1 MAIQTIQTTNNP
13 FTGAFGNGQ
22 VRVFTST
29 TTWTVPAGISNVRVR
44 LWGAGGSGISSNC
57 GAGGGFALRS
67 FSIAGVTSVAITVAP
82 TVTLASGGTSS
93 FGSYVSATG
102 GGSTNSSAGGI
113 GIGGDINTQGGT
125 AGSAN
130 GGGGG
135 GAASVMGNGGAGGG
149 NANTGFSSRGGAGG
163 GAGSGTTSNGGNGFI
178 GIGAL
183 SVQTS
188 GVATTATS
196 GLQGNASI
204 DFIGMG
210 GGGSGSALGNH
221 GNNGGGGGSGGTG
234 GFPAGGSSEQ
244 PSSPGLVIVEW

>member
-1 MAIQTIQTTNNP
+1 MTIQTIQTTNNP

-22 VRVFTST
+22 VRVFSST
-29 TTWTVPAGISNVRVR
+29 TTWTVPPGISNVRVR

-82 TVTLASGGTSS
+82 AATSANGGTSS

-125 AGSAN
+125 AGGNN

-135 GAASVMGNGGAGGG
+135 GSAAVMGNGGAGATAGDK
-149 NANTGFSSRGGAGG
+149 GFNSTGGAGG
-163 GAGSGTTSNGGNGFI
+163 GGGASTSNGGSGFL
-178 GIGAL
+178 GFG
-183 SVQTS
+183 STS
-188 GVATTATS
+188 SSILATS
-196 GLQGNASI
+196 GLQGSISI
-204 DFIGMG
+204 DYLGMG
-210 GGGSGSALGNH
+210 GGGNGAYTTGN
-221 GNNGGGGGSGGTG
+221 GINGGGGGGSGGYG
-234 GFPAGGSSEQ
+234 GFPGGGAFSGFSGA
-244 PSSPGLVIVEW
+244 GLVIVEW